1 MNVIVLRFERATWQ
15 GKTRL
20 LPDVRNKRGFG
31 VDDSRKH
38 GVSLSSIDAK
48 LLQNNVVDVKN

>member
-1 MNVIVLRFERATWQ
+1 
-15 GKTRL
+15 